1 MEKKEKK
8 VQFFLFLTIIF
19 IFLET
24 LRNLLQASNKKDMM
38 IKRKKEKNGNMG
50 ERKRKK

>member
-38 IKRKKEKNGNMG
+38 IKRKKKKWKHG
-50 ERKRKK
+50 RKKEKK